1 MAARVSRRK
10 IALYV
15 TRQLLEGAKQKAV
28 MKEVAA
34 FLVET
39 RRTRELDLV
48 IRDIE
53 GELAASGIV
62 VADVLSAY
70 PLADELKK
78 EVGRLVGAKDL
89 QLRETIDP
97 SVLGGMRV
105 SVPGRRFDGTIR
117 HKLEALKAKQ
127 I

>member
-15 TRQLLEGAKQKAV
+15 TQQLLAGAKQKAV

-34 FLVET
+34 FLVDT
-39 RRTRELDLV
+39 RRTRELGLV

-53 GELAASGIV
+53 GELATHGIV

-78 EVGRLVGAKDL
+78 EVARLVDAKDL

-97 SVLGGMRV
+97 NVLGGMRV
-105 SVPGRRFDGTIR
+105 SVPGKRFDSTIR

>member
-15 TRQLLEGAKQKAV
+15 SRQLLAGSKQKDV

-34 FLVET
+34 FLVDT
-39 RRTRELDLV
+39 RRTREIDLV

-53 GELAASGIV
+53 AELAAGGVV

-78 EVGRLVGAKDL
+78 EVARLVGAKDL
-89 QLRETIDP
+89 QLRETVDP
-97 SVLGGMRV
+97 EVLGGMRI
-105 SVPGRRFDGTIR
+105 SIPGKRFDGTIR

-127 I
+127 L